1 MGLTKFNGLPAHVLF
16 VHFVVVLVPLTALL
30 AIACAVRP
38 RWARRLG
45 LALPALGLLTLGMV
59 PLTTHAGEWLE
70 KRVGDTPL
78 LQRHTALGDGLL
90 PWATGLFLVTALV
103 WWVGRRTPDT
113 PATPSSSSTSSSSPS
128 LAWASTTWFR
138 AVAAAVTLVI
148 AVGAVVDVY
157 RIGES
162 GAKAAWTGNF
172 SATPH
177 HDRG

>member
-38 RWARRLG
+38 SWARRLG
-45 LALPALGLLTLGMV
+45 LALPVLGLVTLGMV
-59 PLTTHAGEWLE
+59 PVTTHAGEWLE

-78 LQRHTALGDGLL
+78 LQKHTELGDGLL

-103 WWVGRRTPDT
+103 WWLGRRTPAD
-113 PATPSSSSTSSSSPS
+113 PAAAPASGTSGGGS
-128 LAWASTTWFR
+128 LTWASSTWFR
-138 AVAAAVTLVI
+138 VIAAVVTAVI

-157 RIGES
+157 RIGDS
-162 GAKAAWTGNF
+162 GAKAAWTGGF
-172 SATPH
+172 SSSPH
-177 HDRG
+177 KG